1 MNFDIDELLFS
12 RKVPS
17 QEELLPALFR
27 SRFNLGRIHQL
38 GLAVPSVVDTAHR
51 LEKLGIGPFFI
62 AENDMA
68 SWIERGEEK
77 FFHGK
82 LGMGSLRIYELELL
96 EAGRG
101 STFYSEAF
109 RPDGRIALHHVGLL
123 DHRLDDRVKELNE
136 AGIEVAV
143 RALTKV
149 GPLTVDVAYMD
160 AREETGLYVEFIDY
174 RLFGIPIRPSAGVTK
189 AGTRI
194 LRLLGIEQL
203 RMGRCD

>member
-1 MNFDIDELLFS
+1 MDFDIDELLS
-12 RKVPS
+12 CGKVPS
-17 QEELLPALFR
+17 QEELLPAAFR

-38 GLAVPSVVDTAHR
+38 GLAVPSVVEAARR
-51 LEKLGIGPFFI
+51 LEESGIGPFFI

-68 SWIERGEEK
+68 SWIERGEKK

-82 LGMGSLRIYELELL
+82 LGMASLRGYELELL

-101 STFYSEAF
+101 STFYSEFF

-123 DHRLDDRVKELNE
+123 DHRLEERVKELNE
-136 AGIEVAV
+136 AGIETAV

-160 AREETGLYVEFIDY
+160 AREETGVYVEFIDY
-174 RLFGIPIRPSAGVTK
+174 RLFGIPIRPSASAMKTG
-189 AGTRI
+189 ARI
-194 LRLLGIEQL
+194 LRLLGIKQL
-203 RMGRCD
+203 RMGQCD